1 MIGERIKQV
10 VYDRKQ
16 RMRMAEVSYWDERTK
31 KREGGARSAWH
42 AANFNTVWH
51 NRQMQLLEEV
61 LEQQLDTMSGKQI
74 MEVGCGTGRI
84 SRHLHQRNA
93 NVTGLDYSTVA
104 IEAAQSEGADCGPCE
119 LQFVVGDITN
129 PPLDFVDH
137 CFDVVLSVGCL
148 AVACR
153 GIDCLQCALSEMVRV
168 TKTDGLVVL
177 FEPIHANPLFGR
189 VLREPV
195 GQWIIAAQHAGLRL
209 IDSKPMGFLPVRV
222 ALSSIDLPPWIVD
235 PAFSIGEKALASKVL
250 SPLGDYTMLVFRATK
265 QSRCAS

>member
-1 MIGERIKQV
+1 MIGDRIKQV

-31 KREGGARSAWH
+31 KRAGGARSAWH

-51 NRQMQLLEEV
+51 DRQMRLLEEV
-61 LEQQLDTMSGKQI
+61 LDEQLGVMNGKQI
-74 MEVGCGTGRI
+74 LEVGCGTGRI

-93 NVTGLDYSTVA
+93 NVTGVDYSPVA
-104 IEAAQSEGADCGPCE
+104 IEAAQSEGVESGPNE
-119 LQFVVGDITN
+119 LQFIVGDIAN
-129 PPLDFVDH
+129 PPLDLADNR
-137 CFDVVLSVGCL
+137 FDVALTVGCL

-168 TKTDGLVVL
+168 TKDDGVVIL
-177 FEPIHANPLFGR
+177 FEPIHANALAGR

-195 GQWIIAAQHAGLRL
+195 GQWVTAAQHAGLLL
-209 IDSKPMGFLPVRV
+209 IDSKPMGFLPVRL
-222 ALSSIDLPPWIVD
+222 ALSSFDLPRWIVE

-250 SPLGDYTMLVFRATK
+250 SSLGDYTMLVFRVAK
-265 QSRCAS
+265 QSSNAQ